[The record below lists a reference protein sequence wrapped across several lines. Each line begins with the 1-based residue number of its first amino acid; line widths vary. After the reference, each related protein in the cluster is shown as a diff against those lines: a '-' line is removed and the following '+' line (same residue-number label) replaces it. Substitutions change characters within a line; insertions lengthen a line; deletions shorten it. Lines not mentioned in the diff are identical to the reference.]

1 MLLWCRMTLRS
12 YVISRVLLMIPMIM
26 LLLTLV
32 FIILRIIP
40 GDPALLHF
48 EKGVDPVVLAEF
60 RRRLGLDK
68 PILEQYFDYMWGL
81 LHGDFGISMQDY
93 QPIGT
98 HLYGRF
104 PATLELSIYSIIFAV
119 LLGLALGVKASKN
132 YDTTTDHS
140 IRLFS
145 IVTYAIPVFFL
156 GMVLQ
161 FIFSIWLGWLPT
173 GRRFPGRFAP
183 PPTITGLYTID
194 SILAGDLFSLVT
206 SVTYLILPTITLG
219 TILCGIFIRLTRTNM
234 IETLRMDFVTA
245 AQARGLPDSTVTYRY
260 ALRNA
265 FLPILTMIGIQF
277 AALLAGAILTETT
290 FSWPGLGTYLVARIG
305 YRDYT
310 AIQGTV
316 VFFGVLVSMLT
327 LVVDILYAYLD
338 PRIRL

>member
-1 MLLWCRMTLRS
+1 MTLRS
-12 YVISRVLLMIPMIM
+12 YITSRVLLMIPMIM

-32 FIILRIIP
+32 FVILRVIP

-48 EKGVDPVVLAEF
+48 EKGVDPVVLAAF
-60 RRRLGLDK
+60 RSRLGLDK
-68 PILEQYFDYMWGL
+68 PILEQYFDYLWGL
-81 LHGDFGISMQDY
+81 LHLDFGISMQDY
-93 QPIGT
+93 SPISA
-98 HLYGRF
+98 HLFGRF

-173 GRRFPGRFAP
+173 GRRFPGRFTP

-219 TILCGIFIRLTRTNM
+219 TILCGIFIRFTRSNM
-234 IETLRMDFVTA
+234 LETLRMDFVTA
-245 AQARGLPDSTVTYRY
+245 AQARGLSDSTVTYRY

-327 LVVDILYAYLD
+327 LFVDILYAYLD

>member
-1 MLLWCRMTLRS
+1 MTLRS
-12 YVISRVLLMIPMIM
+12 YVTSRVLLMIPMVM

-32 FIILRIIP
+32 FVILRIIP

-60 RRRLGLDK
+60 RTRLGLDK
-68 PILEQYFDYMWGL
+68 PILEQYFDYLWGIF
-81 LHGDFGISMQDY
+81 HGDFGISMQDY
-93 QPIGT
+93 QPIST
-98 HLYGRF
+98 HLFGRF
-104 PATLELSIYSIIFAV
+104 PATLELSIYSILFAV

-173 GRRFPGRFAP
+173 GRRFPGRYTP

-219 TILCGIFIRLTRTNM
+219 TILCGIFIRFTRTNM
-234 IETLRMDFVTA
+234 LETLRMDFVIA
-245 AQARGLPDSTVTYRY
+245 AQARGLSNGTVTYRY

-290 FSWPGLGTYLVARIG
+290 FSWPGLGTYLVARISR
-305 YRDYT
+305 RDYT

-327 LVVDILYAYLD
+327 LFVDILYAYLD